1 VGFDGGVEEPDE
13 TSEGVVRCMSDDG
26 CLFWL
31 SLTGSRGTM
40 ETGSVA
46 SFEATDCAAFSAFIV
61 SKFLA
66 RALLVLFGGLG
77 FRFLGFAWGLYSPT
91 SITVSQSA
99 FFAWAFTVVSQRL
112 EKVGAMNNSRASLG
126 G

>member
-1 VGFDGGVEEPDE
+1 MEEPGE
-13 TSEGVVRCMSDDG
+13 ISEGVVRCMSDDG

-31 SLTGSRGTM
+31 SLTGSRGAM

-46 SFEATDCAAFSAFIV
+46 SFEVIGCAAFSAFIA

-66 RALLVLFGGLG
+66 RALLVLFVGLG
-77 FRFLGFAWGLYSPT
+77 FRFLGFARGSYSPT

-112 EKVGAMNNSRASLG
+112 QKV
-126 G
+126 